1 MKGSKT
7 FEWFNKLIQ
16 NKAQSKVT
24 EIIVYD
30 MYMRLFFIEPQ
41 WIDYFGEDYCIIGF
55 SEDKYDYYWVCINN
69 KTKELKFVTYLYKL
83 EPSKHTAKTWNKNEK
98 RNIRDF
104 VNEYFKNHTNENLI
118 YLNDNINSFEV
129 L

>member
-1 MKGSKT
+1 MKGNKT
-7 FEWFNKLIQ
+7 FEWFNKQIQ
-16 NKAQSKVT
+16 SKAQSKVA

-30 MYMRLFFIEPQ
+30 MYMRLFFVEPQ

-69 KTKELKFVTYLYKL
+69 KTKELKFITYLYKL
-83 EPSKHTAKTWNKNEK
+83 KPSKHTAKTWNKDEK
-98 RNIRDF
+98 RNIRNF
-104 VNEYFKNHTNENLI
+104 VNEYFRNHENENLI
-118 YLNDNINSFEV
+118 YLNDNINSFEA